1 MAESKSLQ
9 EWRNS
14 NSQKEAPCSDQII
27 KDIGQQLKAS
37 WSTSPANQ
45 TSRNYAIV
53 ADWPTREPITSD
65 LLNCFIVASMKG
77 TLE

>member
-1 MAESKSLQ
+1 MNGEREVRTMAYKSSETDCRTLVMAESKSLQ

-37 WSTSPANQ
+37 
-45 TSRNYAIV
+45 
-53 ADWPTREPITSD
+53 
-65 LLNCFIVASMKG
+65 
-77 TLE
+77 